1 MDLRT
6 AIESHIHNTRCSKVR
21 NTFARTRGT
30 LTFNPPPTPRE
41 IIKELGSIE
50 NSQYLTRF
58 NHLNNAV
65 MRMQGRTDT
74 CQQISFAKYYF
85 LHHQSDVDLHRLG
98 LIYENIMQDAYD
110 YNYKEVIDKLD
121 QLDKVVLLESFS
133 LDFFEPVNNEANKIS
148 IQDFN
153 IKVENYIL
161 GSLYNNYRLE
171 HIISELL
178 KVNPYLFPSVDK
190 TYIDI
195 TIKALTKNINWETSV
210 DDLYQQ
216 YLRAFMTDTI
226 YYQLK
231 KELLNPE
238 GRIVTI
244 PYPLDQPK
252 NPTVVTAV
260 NNNGK
265 AIKGKLIY
273 TPKYRVNGGKKRKT
287 NKRKKKKSQTKKNK
301 RRGKKKSKSRKNRR

>member
-1 MDLRT
+1 
-6 AIESHIHNTRCSKVR
+6 
-21 NTFARTRGT
+21 
-30 LTFNPPPTPRE
+30 
-41 IIKELGSIE
+41 
-50 NSQYLTRF
+50 TRF

-65 MRMQGRTDT
+65 MRMQGRTDP

-85 LHHQSDVDLHRLG
+85 LHHHSDMDLRRLG

-110 YNYKEVIDKLD
+110 YNYREVIDKLD
-121 QLDKVVLLESFS
+121 HLDKAVLLESFS
-133 LDFFEPVNNEANKIS
+133 LDFFEPVNNEANKIA

-161 GSLYNNYRLE
+161 GSLYNNNSLE
-171 HIISELL
+171 HIISVLL
-178 KVNPYLFPSVDK
+178 NTNLLLFYPVTKDFIK
-190 TYIDI
+190 G
-195 TIKALTKNINWETSV
+195 TIKNLTKDLPINMETSV

-231 KELLNPE
+231 KELLDPE

-265 AIKGKLIY
+265 AINGKLRSRNDY
-273 TPKYRVNGGKKRKT
+273 MYGGKKRKT
-287 NKRKKKKSQTKKNK
+287 NKRKKK
-301 RRGKKKSKSRKNRR
+301 